1 MREFLASEHMH
12 ALGVPTTRAGSVVVS
27 HETRVLRDM
36 FYDGHAKYEPSAVV
50 MRLAKS
56 FIRFGSFEIF
66 KLADPM
72 TGRRGSSAGLPKA
85 EREAM
90 MHRMLDFTIRQYYPD
105 IWATHSDASTQERY
119 LAFLDEVVRRTA
131 RLVAKWQSIG
141 FCHGVLN
148 TDNMSILGD
157 TLDYGPYGFMEHFDP
172 QNIPNTSD
180 DTGRYRYEAQPE
192 ICKWNCSVLLDQLM
206 LVIPPKDGPEKRA
219 MKANLEKTYDETYH
233 QEYYSLMRAK
243 LGLKNE
249 ETVGPTA
256 GDEVVDGLF
265 EVLETTGGDFT
276 CTFRSLAEVEV
287 FDSASHDRVVDH
299 LLQFSQTLSQEKEKY
314 SSVSDGQFQMIM
326 KLHKEQPAQA
336 LRYGINEATIQQL
349 VKHRA
354 ILAGLNELSDSDY
367 QAKMRAHWKTWIDAY
382 VGRLQAETA
391 NDSADKQRRAAML
404 KVNPLYVL
412 RNHVAQKAIDFAMD
426 EDYDQ
431 VQRIFDLLVNPYDEG
446 SPEDLVY
453 ARPEDSSKPKLCVS
467 CSS

>member
-12 ALGVPTTRAGSVVVS
+12 ALGVPTTRAGSIVVS

-36 FYDGHAKYEPSAVV
+36 FYDGNAKYEPSAVV

-66 KLADPM
+66 KPTDPM
-72 TGRRGSSAGLPKA
+72 TDRQGSSACLPKA
-85 EREAM
+85 EQEAM
-90 MHRMLDFTIRQYYPD
+90 MHRMLDFTIRQYYPE
-105 IWATHSDASTQERY
+105 IWATHCDASTQERY

-192 ICKWNCSVLLDQLM
+192 ICKWNCSVLLDQLT
-206 LVIPPKDGPEKRA
+206 LVIPPKDDAEKRA

-233 QEYYSLMRAK
+233 QEYYMLMHAK

-249 ETVGPTA
+249 EAVGPSA
-256 GDEVVDGLF
+256 GDAVVDGLF
-265 EVLETTGGDFT
+265 EVLKTTGGDFT
-276 CTFRSLAEVEV
+276 CTFRSLSDVNA
-287 FDSASHDRVVDH
+287 FDSASHNRAVDQ
-299 LLQFSQTLSQEKEKY
+299 LLQFSETLSQEKAKY
-314 SSVSDGQFQMIM
+314 STVSDGQLQMIM
-326 KLHKEQPAQA
+326 KMHKEQPAQA
-336 LRYGINEATIQQL
+336 RRYGINEATIQQL
-349 VKHRA
+349 VDHRA
-354 ILAGLNELSDSDY
+354 VLAGLNEISEADY
-367 QAKMRAHWKTWIDAY
+367 QAKMREHWKSWLDSY
-382 VGRLQAETA
+382 VSRLQTETT
-391 NDSADKQRRAAML
+391 DESADERRRTAMRR
-404 KVNPLYVL
+404 VNPVFVL
-412 RNHVAQKAIDFAMD
+412 RNHVAQKAIEFAMD
-426 EDYDQ
+426 KDYDQ
-431 VQRIFDLLVNPYDEG
+431 VQHVFDLLVNPFDEAA
-446 SPEDLVY
+446 PEDLVY
-453 ARPEDSSKPKLCVS
+453 AHPEDPNKPKLCVS